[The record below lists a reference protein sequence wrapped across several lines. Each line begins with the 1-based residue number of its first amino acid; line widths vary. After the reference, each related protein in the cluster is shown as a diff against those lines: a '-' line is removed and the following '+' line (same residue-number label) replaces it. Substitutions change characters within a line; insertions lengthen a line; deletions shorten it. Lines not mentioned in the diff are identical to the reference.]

1 MTVANP
7 AFSALVARL
16 PRRTFV
22 SWTFRFF
29 MANLVVFFLL
39 LQAADAQQNVW
50 VGRAFY
56 VWSAVFNLFVPSVF
70 WSFMIDI
77 FSRDQVKRLFGV
89 ISAAGTA
96 GALTGSLL
104 TATFATI
111 VPPMYLL
118 LLSAALLELAVFSV
132 RRLSELSG
140 RLRDTPRADEAEQP
154 IGGSVLAGIGHA
166 FGSPY
171 MAGTSLYMLLFTVL
185 LTFLYFQQAEI
196 VDASIADRAV
206 RTAYFAEVNLLTN
219 VLALVLQLFVTAATL
234 RVLGLALTLALVPA
248 VSVVGFALLGL
259 VPVTA
264 VVVWFQA
271 LRRAGDFAITRP
283 AREVIFTVLP
293 REDRYK
299 TKSFIDTFVYRAG
312 DQVGAWSYAAMAG
325 LGLGIVGTAWVAVPL
340 SLVWV
345 ANGLW
350 LGRRQER
357 MAAASGSAPPPASA
371 ATVGPP
377 VAPTPALD

>member
-1 MTVANP
+1 
-7 AFSALVARL
+7 
-16 PRRTFV
+16 
-22 SWTFRFF
+22 
-29 MANLVVFFLL
+29 
-39 LQAADAQQNVW
+39 
-50 VGRAFY
+50 
-56 VWSAVFNLFVPSVF
+56 
-70 WSFMIDI
+70 
-77 FSRDQVKRLFGV
+77 
-89 ISAAGTA
+89 
-96 GALTGSLL
+96 
-104 TATFATI
+104 
-111 VPPMYLL
+111 
-118 LLSAALLELAVFSV
+118 
-132 RRLSELSG
+132 
-140 RLRDTPRADEAEQP
+140 
-154 IGGSVLAGIGHA
+154 
-166 FGSPY
+166 